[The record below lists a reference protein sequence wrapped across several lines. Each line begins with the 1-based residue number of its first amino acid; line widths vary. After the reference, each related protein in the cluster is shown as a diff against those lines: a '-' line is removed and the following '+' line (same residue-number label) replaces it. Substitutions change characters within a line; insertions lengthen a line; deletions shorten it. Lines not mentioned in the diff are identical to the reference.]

1 MTGFLNLG
9 NEFGFKCH
17 LCGNVVT
24 KEERSLLGVG
34 GGLERDGIVK
44 PFSDV
49 LQ

>member
-34 GGLERDGIVK
+34 GDWKEMG
-44 PFSDV
+44 
-49 LQ
+49 

>member
-34 GGLERDGIVK
+34 GTGKRWNSK
-44 PFSDV
+44 TFF
-49 LQ
+49 